1 MSKSNESVTY
11 YRKKAKQYLAQLNG
25 NDLMNLI
32 DITERHK
39 SIDLMISVLK
49 KVQGLM
55 QTVADKTERDKN
67 GMFPELVTYNKHVDY
82 LKQYTDNFSLEYL
95 QAQQLQLPQA
105 EQGDI
110 TLLKMKESERQLDL
124 ISNISKFED
133 FIEKLIV
140 VDTLKTE
147 SKKGEDIPE
156 HYSLVDLR
164 LI

>member
-11 YRKKAKQYLAQLNG
+11 YRNKAKQYLAQLNG

-32 DITERHK
+32 DIQERHK
-39 SIDLMISVLK
+39 SIDLMISVLR

-55 QTVADKTERDKN
+55 LTISDKTERDKK
-67 GMFPELVTYNKHVDY
+67 GMFPELVAYNKHVDY

-95 QAQQLQLPQA
+95 QAQQLQLPDG

-124 ISNISKFED
+124 ISHISKFED
-133 FIEKLIV
+133 FI
-140 VDTLKTE
+140 DYF
-147 SKKGEDIPE
+147 S
-156 HYSLVDLR
+156 R
-164 LI
+164 